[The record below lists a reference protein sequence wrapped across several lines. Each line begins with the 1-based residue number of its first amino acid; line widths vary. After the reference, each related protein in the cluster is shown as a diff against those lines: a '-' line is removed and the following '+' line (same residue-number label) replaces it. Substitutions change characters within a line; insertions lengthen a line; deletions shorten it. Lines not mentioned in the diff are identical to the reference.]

1 MSFTRETQIEAY
13 LRDKAKQHGGY
24 ALKWVCPSWN
34 GVPDRILLLPG
45 GRIVFVELKSPGKTA
60 RPNQL
65 RWQERLKSLG
75 FKAYIADSK
84 KEIDEIFIEVMPDAL

>member
-24 ALKWVCPSWN
+24 ALKWVCPSWD
-34 GVPDRILLLPG
+34 GVPDRILILPY
-45 GRIVFVELKSPGKTA
+45 GRIAFVELKSPGKTA

-65 RWQERLKSLG
+65 RWQERLRNLG

-84 KEIDEIFIEVMPDAL
+84 KDIDEIFMVVMSDEI